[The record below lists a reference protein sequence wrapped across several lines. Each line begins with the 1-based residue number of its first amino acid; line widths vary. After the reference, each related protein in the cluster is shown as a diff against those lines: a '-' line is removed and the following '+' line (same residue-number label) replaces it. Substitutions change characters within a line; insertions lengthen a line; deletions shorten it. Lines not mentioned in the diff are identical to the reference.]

1 MKYFLLLVTFIQCS
15 FFSLTQW
22 HRIRTMDKTDYYNY
36 NYQEIISPSPEKI
49 FYSAITKLTNSSPE
63 NNIVCYSLNGGV
75 SWDSLNFFKQGIGTL
90 KYLNESFIY
99 IVTAELIYPLSPAI
113 PYSKKYLHLSED
125 GGQTWAER
133 LIDSTSNGMGTNA
146 LTFFN
151 DSVAII
157 REKIGCCITQNYQTN
172 DKGLTWYPVEYP
184 DYEQTTPYNGS
195 GIYLGGQYIG
205 TYNLE
210 QQTYIQEDYTC
221 FGEGSISGFDVNG
234 TKLIRTIS
242 GQDGPEQGYPSNN
255 YLILSI
261 HDQELANQKV
271 LHFPYVGTTS
281 EVCYNGSQI
290 ILIGGVSLCS
300 RDDGDSFFYQE
311 IDDPEDLFISL
322 ADFSNENVGYA
333 LSRNLESNIW
343 QVLKTTNGG
352 GTTDNYLPAPIL
364 KLASIEQLE
373 EDGFSVYPNPTSDE
387 LTISSIENIIQIS
400 LFQLDG
406 KLVESE
412 IEVGLHFKMNLS
424 NLKTGTYFI
433 ELTTDKGSI
442 RKKINKI

>member
-22 HRIRTMDKTDYYNY
+22 QRIRTMDRTDYYDY

-157 REKIGCCITQNYQTN
+157 RERIGCCITQNYQTN

-184 DYEQTTPYNGS
+184 DFKIASPFKDS
-195 GIYLGGQYIG
+195 GILMSGQSIGILG
-205 TYNLE
+205 L
-210 QQTYIQEDYTC
+210 QQESYSVDDYSC
-221 FGEGSISGFDVNG
+221 FGEGSVSSFDING
-234 TKLIRTIS
+234 NKLIRLIS
-242 GQDGPEQGYPSNN
+242 GQDGTEQGYPQNN

-261 HDQELANQKV
+261 HDTELSNQKV
-271 LHFPYVGTTS
+271 LHYPTIGSTS
-281 EVCYNGSQI
+281 QINYNGSQI
-290 ILIGGVSLCS
+290 ILGGGNSLCS
-300 RDDGDSFFYQE
+300 RDNGDSFFIQE
-311 IDDPEDLFISL
+311 VNDSEELYITLI
-322 ADFSNENVGYA
+322 DFSNENVGYA

>member
-1 MKYFLLLVTFIQCS
+1 
-15 FFSLTQW
+15 
-22 HRIRTMDKTDYYNY
+22 MDRTDYYNY
-36 NYQEIISPSPEKI
+36 NYQDLISPSPQKV
-49 FYSAITKLTNSSPE
+49 FYSVYSRLTSNSGES
-63 NNIVCYSLNGGV
+63 NFVKYSLNGGV
-75 SWDSLNFFKQGIGTL
+75 DWDSLIFNERGISTL
-90 KYLNESFIY
+90 KYLNENFIY
-99 IVTAELIYPLSPAI
+99 IVTYDLVYLPNQT
-113 PYSKKYLHLSED
+113 PYTRKYLNLTID
-125 GGQTWAER
+125 GGISWTER
-133 LIDSTSNGMGTNA
+133 LIDSTSNGMGAKA
-146 LTFFN
+146 LTFLN

-172 DKGLTWYPVEYP
+172 DKGLTWNPVDYP

-311 IDDPEDLFISL
+311 IDDPEDLFISF

-333 LSRNLESNIW
+333 LSRNIETGIY
-343 QVLKTTNGG
+343 QILKTTNGG

-424 NLKTGTYFI
+424 NLKTGTYII